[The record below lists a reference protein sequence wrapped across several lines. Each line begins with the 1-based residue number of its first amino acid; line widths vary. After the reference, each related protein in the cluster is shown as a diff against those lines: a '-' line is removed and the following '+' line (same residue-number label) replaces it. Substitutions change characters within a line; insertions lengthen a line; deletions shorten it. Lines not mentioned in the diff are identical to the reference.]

1 MAKAYAPPI
10 AERVCLRVI
19 QLLGAD
25 GWSPALP
32 FEKWYR
38 DVKIL
43 DIWEGTGQ
51 IQRRTV
57 SRSLFAGRS
66 ATD

>member
-1 MAKAYAPPI
+1 MAKAYAPPL
-10 AERVCLRVI
+10 AEKICLRVV
-19 QLLGAD
+19 QLLGPD
-25 GWSPALP
+25 GWSAELP

-38 DVKIL
+38 DVKII

-66 ATD
+66 ATT

>member
-1 MAKAYAPPI
+1 MAKAYGPPI
-10 AERVCLRVI
+10 AERVCLRAI
-19 QLLGAD
+19 ELLGPD
-25 GWSPALP
+25 GWSEELP

-57 SRSLFAGRS
+57 SRSLFSVG
-66 ATD
+66 